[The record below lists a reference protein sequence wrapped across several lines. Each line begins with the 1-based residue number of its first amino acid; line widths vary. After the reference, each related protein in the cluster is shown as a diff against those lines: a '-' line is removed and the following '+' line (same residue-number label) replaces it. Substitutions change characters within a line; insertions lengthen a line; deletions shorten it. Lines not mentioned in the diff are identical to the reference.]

1 VRALS
6 LFSGV
11 GGFELG
17 WRRVKGI
24 ETVMQVEQDKHC
36 LAVLER
42 HWPDVERATDVR
54 NVGVVGTRKSKGVLD
69 TTRDSLPADQRGRET
84 WTGLPV
90 GIDLVYGGFPCQD
103 ISVAKPGR
111 RGLEGE
117 RSSLWYEF
125 HRVLS
130 ELRPRWALIE
140 NVTGLLSSNSGHDL
154 AIILAGLD
162 EIGFDASWAVL
173 DAQHFGVPQRRR
185 RVFVVAGPRGRGPE
199 QVLSVCE
206 SCDGTA
212 QEGRPTEAQPAYTL
226 TASVRGTGDGHGNA
240 WNSNYIT
247 GPVPTRTDSVK
258 PKRGRGADHDTFIPE
273 GTRVRRLTP
282 RECERLMGWP
292 DDHTRWGADGSEI
305 SDPQRYKM
313 CGNGVVAPVAEWLGH
328 RLLAVNA
335 LMDRS

>member
-1 VRALS
+1 MRALS

-185 RVFVVAGPRGRGPE
+185 RVFIVAGPRRSLPTHLRRALE
-199 QVLSVCE
+199 ELATDVE
-206 SCDGTA
+206 THGTPTTSPA
-212 QEGRPTEAQPAYTL
+212 QYQLEL
-226 TASVRGTGDGHGNA
+226 T
-240 WNSNYIT
+240 
-247 GPVPTRTDSVK
+247 
-258 PKRGRGADHDTFIPE
+258 
-273 GTRVRRLTP
+273 
-282 RECERLMGWP
+282 
-292 DDHTRWGADGSEI
+292 
-305 SDPQRYKM
+305 Q
-313 CGNGVVAPVAEWLGH
+313 
-328 RLLAVNA
+328 
-335 LMDRS
+335 